1 MKYRIGLDI
10 GIGSVGWS
18 VISGDRQNAR
28 IEDFGVRIF
37 DSGEKNKG
45 KDRKSQ
51 ERRGFRGTRRLIR
64 RRRHR
69 KDLIKKHLEYIGF
82 LDKTFYD
89 ELESIQDND
98 VFEMKVR
105 GLDEKLSPAEFYKCL
120 IHFCNHRGYKDFY
133 ENENYEEESE
143 NGINK
148 AAASRFSEAFANS
161 KYRTVSEFLYN
172 EKSNGNAIAY
182 RNRDSRKAD
191 DFSLINRK
199 LLMDELNTIIK
210 KQQEYYNCLRGENG
224 SALSQ
229 IVFSQRIFEE
239 GPGNPEDEFRRYTG
253 FLELLGQC
261 PFYSEEKRGF
271 RCTVIA
277 DLFAVVNTLSQY
289 RYVDAET
296 GEIGFDPVIAE
307 HLLAKLLY
315 EGNLTMTGVKK
326 VVKSLGYNLLKSE
339 NSDDKAL
346 SKALKFIKPVKMA
359 IETAGGKWED
369 YYGENHLDIDNKS
382 TLNQIGEVLSKYQ
395 TPSKREVELKKID
408 GLTDEI
414 RKELSGRKF
423 SGTAGASYKYM
434 VDAIEA
440 FRNGEIYGNFQA
452 RANNEIVTDSDK
464 KKTYKL
470 SAQQVDDPDVKNNP
484 VVFRSINETR
494 KILNSIIETYGS
506 PEYIAVEVASDLNR
520 SYDSR
525 RRVMKMQR
533 EREAENDK
541 MKKQIAE
548 LIGIDESEV
557 QGMQIERF
565 KLYELQDGKSLYSG
579 KPLGDVIDVIKN
591 ANYVYEVDHIIP
603 YSLILDNTINNK
615 ALIYS
620 SENQQKGQQAPL
632 MYLKGDDREDYVA
645 RVNELYQRKKG
656 AISDIK
662 YKYLMMPSL
671 YGSDAEETLSGW
683 KSRNIND
690 TRYITKYI
698 IALLEKN
705 LIFEGDE
712 KKRSVF
718 GVKGAFTS
726 RFRKIWLNNTEWGDD
741 DKRRDSYLNHAIDAV
756 VVANLTPAYLEIA
769 SDNIKLQQIR
779 KQNKKR
785 SNAAFDDYIERCCKK
800 MKKYYGFDEEYTRQ
814 LLSNSKQVPA
824 YLPKIKEEVEARFID
839 NDEEL
844 FKEKVVA
851 LYGENANFKV
861 KPQMPIVSCKAERKY
876 RGTIADSNPIKI
888 VVREGKAYKIK
899 RKKISDLTKKE
910 YSNGML
916 YTLDKDLLDTLGR
929 IFSGTSDDKYTIGK
943 YLEENKLNKFVT
955 DLGQSIFKVSV
966 NEGEVSNYYKKD
978 ISEGNYTYLGML
990 KYYCVEVYR
999 NTKGKL
1005 CTRGVRYVDVIKTGR
1020 KLYMKAESIPE
1031 DYKEHV
1037 MYLFKNDYILV
1048 RSKNGAIKFEG
1059 YYQSVKTIQRS
1070 EFYFNKLNDTKP
1082 IVKGIGK
1089 NDSVEKIDISIMG
1102 KRGGVI
1108 KCSEPLSLIVEKK

>member
-18 VISGDRQNAR
+18 VISGEHNNAR

-37 DSGEKNKG
+37 ESGEKNNG

-69 KDLIKKHLEYIGF
+69 KDLVKKHLEHIGF
-82 LDKTFYD
+82 IDNHFYD
-89 ELESIQDND
+89 DLEDIKNND

-105 GLDEKLSPAEFYKCL
+105 GLDEKLSPAELYKCL

-133 ENENYEEESE
+133 ENDDYEEESE
-143 NGINK
+143 SGVNK
-148 AAASRFSEAFANS
+148 AAARRFDETFANS
-161 KYRTVSEFLYN
+161 NYRTVSEYLYN
-172 EKSNGNAIAY
+172 EKNNGYTVVY
-182 RNRDSRKAD
+182 RNRDSRKTD
-191 DFSLINRK
+191 EFSLIHRN
-199 LLMDELNTIIK
+199 LLKDELNAIIK
-210 KQQEYYNCLRGENG
+210 NQQNYYNCLCGEKG
-224 SALSQ
+224 SVISK

-271 RCTVIA
+271 RCTVIS

-289 RYVDAET
+289 RYVDART
-296 GEIGFDPVIAE
+296 GEIGFEPVIAE
-307 HLLAKLLY
+307 SILSELLH
-315 EGNLTMTGVKK
+315 EGNLTMTEVKK
-326 VVKSLGYNLLKSE
+326 IVKSLGYTLLKSE

-346 SKALKFIKPVKMA
+346 SKALKFIRPVKKA
-359 IETAGGKWED
+359 IETAGGNWED
-369 YYGENHLDIDNKS
+369 FYDENHLDLDNIS
-382 TLNQIGEVLSKYQ
+382 ILNQIGEVLSKYQ
-395 TPSKREVELKKID
+395 TPSKREEELKKVK

-452 RANNEIVTDSDK
+452 RSNKEMASNYDDK
-464 KKTYKL
+464 KAYKI
-470 SAQQVDDPDVKNNP
+470 SAKQIDDLDVKNNP

-494 KILNSIIETYGS
+494 KVINSIIETYGS

-520 SYDSR
+520 SYDNR

-533 EREAENDK
+533 DREAENDK

-548 LIGIDESEV
+548 LIGTDESEI

-565 KLYELQDGKSLYSG
+565 KLYESQDGKSLYSG
-579 KPLGDVIDVIKN
+579 KPLGDVIDVIN
-591 ANYVYEVDHIIP
+591 NSNYAYEVDHIIP
-603 YSLILDNTINNK
+603 FSLILDNTINNK
-615 ALIYS
+615 ALVYS
-620 SENQQKGQQAPL
+620 SENQQKGQQTPL
-632 MYLKGDDREDYVA
+632 MYLKGKAKDDFVA
-645 RVNELYQRKKG
+645 RINELYQRKKG

-671 YGSDAEETLSGW
+671 YGTDAEETLGGW

-705 LIFEGDE
+705 LIFDGEE
-712 KKRSVF
+712 KKRRVF

-726 RFRKIWLNNTEWGDD
+726 RFRRIWLNDTEWGDD
-741 DKRRDSYLNHAIDAV
+741 DKKRNSYLNHAIDAV

-769 SDNIKLQQIR
+769 SDSIKLQQIR
-779 KQNKKR
+779 RRNKKGN
-785 SNAAFDDYIERCCKK
+785 NAALADYIDRCCEK

-814 LLSNSKQVPA
+814 LLSNSKRVPA
-824 YLPKIKEEVEARFID
+824 YLPNIKEEVEARFID
-839 NDEEL
+839 NDETL
-844 FKEKVVA
+844 FKEKVRAV
-851 LYGENANFKV
+851 YGENSYFKV
-861 KPQMPIVSCKAERKY
+861 VPHMPIVSCKSERKF

-888 VVREGKAYKIK
+888 SHKDGKAYKIK
-899 RKKISDLTKKE
+899 RKKITDLTKKE
-910 YSNGML
+910 YLGGALNSG
-916 YTLDKDLLDTLGR
+916 DRDLKDTLNR
-929 IFSGTSDDKYTIGK
+929 IFSGASDDKYTIGK
-943 YLEENKLNKFVT
+943 YLEENDLKKFVT
-955 DLGQSIFKVSV
+955 DLGRPVFKVSV
-966 NEGEVSNYYKKD
+966 TEGEISNYYKKEITD
-978 ISEGNYTYLGML
+978 ENYTYLGML
-990 KYYCVEVYR
+990 KYYCVELYMDQ
-999 NTKGKL
+999 NDKL
-1005 CTRGVRYVDVIKTGR
+1005 RTRGVRYVDVVKIGK
-1020 KLYMKAESIPE
+1020 KLYMKAESIPK

-1037 MYLFKNDYILV
+1037 MYLFKNDYIRV
-1048 RSKNGAIKFEG
+1048 RSKKGNIKFEG

-1070 EFYFNKLNDTKP
+1070 EFYFNILNDTKA

-1089 NDSVEKIDISIMG
+1089 GDSIEKVDISITG
-1102 KRGGVI
+1102 KRGGVVR
-1108 KCSEPLSLIVEKK
+1108 CSEPLSLIVEKK